1 MMMRKDCNDTL
12 RLSPSD
18 EKKRSK
24 IERMNRIHILRY
36 IAELT
41 DEMARLASDHKCATL
56 AYELA
61 NVAEKARQE
70 MGGRLQ

>member
-1 MMMRKDCNDTL
+1 MMTKECDGSS

-41 DEMARLASDHKCATL
+41 DEMARLASDQQCATL

-61 NVAEKARQE
+61 HVAEKARRE

>member
-1 MMMRKDCNDTL
+1 MMTKERDGSL
-12 RLSPSD
+12 HLSPSD
-18 EKKRSK
+18 EKKRIK
-24 IERMNRIHILRY
+24 IERMSRIHILRY

-41 DEMARLASDHKCATL
+41 DEMARLASDHKCVNL

-61 NVAEKARQE
+61 DVAEKARRE